1 MISDATLR
9 ISNTTTGLVQ
19 HVLTGHTSRVWDCAT
34 SPTFDS
40 IASASGDGTIRIWSP
55 EGESTGV
62 LYGDGGDV
70 YSLSWRPTGVCP
82 LLFSS
87 PLLGPLTCTSSWF
100 EEVLMNR
107 IKSLLLLMIGY

>member
-9 ISNTTTGLVQ
+9 ISNTRTGVVQ

-34 SPTFDS
+34 SPTFDR
-40 IASASGDGTIRIWSP
+40 IASASGGGTIRIWSP
-55 EGESTGV
+55 EGESRGV

-70 YSLSWRPTGVCP
+70 YSLSWRPSGVC

-87 PLLGPLTCTSSWF
+87 SPMTAPLSLVSTCIHLIWRVTD
-100 EEVLMNR
+100 E
-107 IKSLLLLMIGY
+107 

>member
-9 ISNTTTGLVQ
+9 ISNTTTGVVQ

-34 SPTFDS
+34 SPTVDS

-55 EGESTGV
+55 EGQGRGV

-70 YSLSWRPTGVCP
+70 YSLSWRPSGVCP
-82 LLFSS
+82 FFFYS
-87 PLLGPLTCTSSWF
+87 PITGPLSLASSRSD
-100 EEVLMNR
+100 EVLMNR